1 VVSDVE
7 DRLMAGIRA
16 HGEVF
21 MVVYDSKI
29 TAMSAPGGMVHT
41 YADWKCETVLVAAKA
56 LAPKRS
62 GRLAGGIRKDV
73 RQTSRDRVVGRVR
86 ATARHSQW
94 VHEGT
99 RTPIVPVNGPYMRV
113 PAFIG
118 AAYRVNRVM
127 VRGQAANP
135 FLTDAMAIGM
145 RATYARP
152 IGPANPFL

>member
-1 VVSDVE
+1 
-7 DRLMAGIRA
+7 MAGIRA

-73 RQTSRDRVVGRVR
+73 RQTSRDRGCTRGRAPRSCRSTVR
-86 ATARHSQW
+86 TCGCQRSS
-94 VHEGT
+94 VLPTG
-99 RTPIVPVNGPYMRV
+99 
-113 PAFIG
+113 
-118 AAYRVNRVM
+118 
-127 VRGQAANP
+127 
-135 FLTDAMAIGM
+135 
-145 RATYARP
+145 
-152 IGPANPFL
+152 